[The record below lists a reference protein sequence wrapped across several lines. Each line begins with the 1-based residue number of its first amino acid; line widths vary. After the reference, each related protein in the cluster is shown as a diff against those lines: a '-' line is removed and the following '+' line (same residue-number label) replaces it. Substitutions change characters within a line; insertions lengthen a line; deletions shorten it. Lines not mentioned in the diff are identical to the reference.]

1 MKYEIK
7 HTKAELVIVGAG
19 FPGICAAIQAARM
32 GVHVALINDRGVLG
46 GNSSCEI
53 GVVVNGANDC
63 APINLNSR
71 EGGLSSE
78 MLLEFKHRSLENNP
92 YIWDTVLI
100 DFVAR
105 EKNIDVYLNTCI
117 DEVEVDENGTITRV
131 LGTQNTT
138 EIRWDFSGTWFVDAT
153 GDGTLGFLAGAEY
166 MLGRE
171 AKSDFNERFAPD
183 VADKYVLP
191 STLFWRA
198 KDMGHPV
205 RYVAPDFALDISKT
219 DILKHRVIP
228 HDTFNRF
235 QWYYEIGGD
244 YDHVKDLE
252 QIIAD
257 HKALVYGIW
266 DYIKN
271 SGEYP
276 ESENYDL
283 DFVGLIPGTREYR
296 RLVGA
301 YVLTE
306 NDLEQQVEF
315 DDSVGHGGWNIDL
328 HANHGIFDSDIINR
342 HIFLKG
348 IYNIP
353 YRSGYSKNV
362 PNLFMCGRCMSATHA
377 ALGSTRVIAT
387 LATLGQAV
395 GMAAGL

>member
-1 MKYEIK
+1 
-7 HTKAELVIVGAG
+7 
-19 FPGICAAIQAARM
+19 
-32 GVHVALINDRGVLG
+32 
-46 GNSSCEI
+46 
-53 GVVVNGANDC
+53 
-63 APINLNSR
+63 
-71 EGGLSSE
+71 
-78 MLLEFKHRSLENNP
+78 
-92 YIWDTVLI
+92 
-100 DFVAR
+100 
-105 EKNIDVYLNTCI
+105 
-117 DEVEVDENGTITRV
+117 
-131 LGTQNTT
+131 
-138 EIRWDFSGTWFVDAT
+138 
-153 GDGTLGFLAGAEY
+153 

-198 KDMGHPV
+198 KDTGHPV

-228 HDTFNRF
+228 HDSFNRF
-235 QWYYEIGGD
+235 QWYYEIGGE
-244 YDHVKDLE
+244 YDHVKDRE
-252 QIIAD
+252 QIITD

-276 ESENYDL
+276 EAENYDIE
-283 DFVGLIPGTREYR
+283 FIACIPGTREYR
-296 RLVGA
+296 RLVGD
-301 YVLTE
+301 YILTE
-306 NDLEQQVEF
+306 NDLEQQIEF

-348 IYNIP
+348 IYHIP
-353 YRSGYSKNV
+353 YRCGYSKNV

-395 GMAAGL
+395 GMAAGLCKKYDILPRNIYQDHCQELQQRLLALDQLILGVKNQDTKDIARLATASASSTASLALASIMPSGTTTGTRQELTTYVGKELKKTSYSQYHTLERSLGLTIPVVERLESLKIKIRAGTATTLTYRISCPEKKKIMALENSCMNRP